1 MGLFDKIRQRRQKR
15 DTDAVPQKTAK
26 VGVPKEAA
34 KKEVKEVKKEAEHA
48 GVAKADALGSA
59 YRVIVRP
66 YVSEKAATHE
76 THGEYSFVVDSRATK
91 EEIKR
96 AVEALYGVSPER
108 VRTVNVEGKMARFRG
123 QGGRKSDWKKA
134 MVQLPTGTTI
144 DIHEG
149 V

>member
-1 MGLFDKIRQRRQKR
+1 MGLFDKIRQRRHKKE
-15 DTDAVPQKTAK
+15 DGAIPQKMAK
-26 VGVPKEAA
+26 VEVPKEAA
-34 KKEVKEVKKEAEHA
+34 KKEVKKEVEH
-48 GVAKADALGSA
+48 VRVTKATALGSA

-76 THGEYSFVVDSRATK
+76 TRGEYSFVVDPRATK

-96 AVEALYGVSPER
+96 AVKALYGVMPER

-134 MVQLPTGTTI
+134 MVQLHKGTTI
-144 DIHEG
+144 TIHEG

>member
-1 MGLFDKIRQRRQKR
+1 MGLFDKIRQRRHRK
-15 DTDAVPQKTAK
+15 DDSAIPQKMAK
-26 VGVPKEAA
+26 VEVPKEAA
-34 KKEVKEVKKEAEHA
+34 KKELEKEIKHDTLRKT
-48 GVAKADALGSA
+48 ADQGSA

-76 THGEYSFVVDSRATK
+76 VRGEYSFVVDVRATK

-96 AVEALYGVSPER
+96 AVKALYGVMPER
-108 VRTVNVEGKMARFRG
+108 VRTVNVEGKMGRFRG
-123 QGGRKSDWKKA
+123 VVGRKSDWKKA
-134 MVQLPTGTTI
+134 MVQLPKGTMI

>member
-15 DTDAVPQKTAK
+15 EADAIPQKTVK
-26 VGVPKEAA
+26 VEVPKEAI
-34 KKEVKEVKKEAEHA
+34 KKEVKKEVEHTE
-48 GVAKADALGSA
+48 VRKATDLGSA
-59 YRVIVRP
+59 YRVIIRP
-66 YVSEKAATHE
+66 YVSEKSATHE
-76 THGEYSFVVDSRATK
+76 THGEYSFVVDARATK

-96 AVEALYGVSPER
+96 AVRALYGVSPER

-134 MVQLPTGTTI
+134 MVQLPKGTTI
-144 DIHEG
+144 NIHEG